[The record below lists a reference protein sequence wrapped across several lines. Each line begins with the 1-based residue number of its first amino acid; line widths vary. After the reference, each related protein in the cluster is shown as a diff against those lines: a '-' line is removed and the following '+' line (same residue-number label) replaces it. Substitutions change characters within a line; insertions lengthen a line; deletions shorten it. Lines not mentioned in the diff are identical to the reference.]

1 MVFLLCA
8 IFLGSLF
15 SIVFKLCQQHGINT
29 EQVILFNYVTAFVV
43 SIAPIVWPV
52 VSSPAVTVAD
62 YVLDTEIFFLAV
74 VQGIFFMLGFIVMNR
89 STWRSG
95 VALTTSSARA
105 SLILPVI
112 LSWALLAQPAPRWI
126 PVVLVLLAML
136 MIMLPAQSIKH
147 PAAVQTG
154 ISDEVRR
161 RKTVLA
167 LGSVFLVYGITDFTL
182 KVVQNAVEQACG
194 GDPVVVGNHMSS
206 LMTIIFLMAS
216 LASLAVCCYTESFK
230 KSKVGLASIQGGI
243 VLGLV
248 NTGCTFC
255 MLKALGKMSTGLFY
269 PLYNIGIVIV
279 ASLVGVFFFKEK
291 LKWLQIAGILVAVVA
306 IALFF

>member
-1 MVFLLCA
+1 MIYLLCA
-8 IFLGSLF
+8 ILLGSLF
-15 SIVFKLCQQHGINT
+15 SIVFKLCQQHDINT

-43 SIAPIVWPV
+43 NLAPIVWAV
-52 VSSPAVTVAD
+52 FTDPAVSAAD
-62 YVLDTEIFFLAV
+62 FVLDSKVFLLAAV
-74 VQGIFFMLGFIVMNR
+74 EGVFFMLGFVVMNR

-112 LSWALLAQPAPRWI
+112 LSWALLSQPAPRWI
-126 PVVLVLLAML
+126 PVILVLGAMA

-167 LGSVFLVYGITDFTL
+167 LGTVFLVYGISDFTL
-182 KVVQNAVEQACG
+182 KVCQNAAEQACK
-194 GDPVVVGNHMSS
+194 GDTVMVGNHLSS
-206 LMTIIFLMAS
+206 LMVVIFLMAS
-216 LASLAVCCYTESFK
+216 LASLAVCFYTGSFK
-230 KSKVGLASIQGGI
+230 KSKICLKNVQGGI

-279 ASLVGVFFFKEK
+279 ASLVGVFFFREK
-291 LKWLQIAGILVAVVA
+291 LKWTQIAGIGVAVVA

>member
-43 SIAPIVWPV
+43 SIAPIVWSV
-52 VSSPAVTVAD
+52 VSDPGVSAAD
-62 YVLDTEIFFLAV
+62 YVLEPKMFLLAAV
-74 VQGIFFMLGFIVMNR
+74 EGILFMLGFIVMNR

-112 LSWALLAQPAPRWI
+112 LSWALLSQPAPRWI
-126 PVVLVLLAML
+126 SVILVLAAML

-154 ISDEVRR
+154 ISDETRR
-161 RKTVLA
+161 MKTILA
-167 LGSVFLVYGITDFTL
+167 LGCVFLVYGISDFTL
-182 KVVQNAVEQACG
+182 KVVQNAAELACD
-194 GDPVVVGNHMSS
+194 GDPVMVDNHMSS

-216 LASLAVCCYTESFK
+216 LASLAVCFYTESFK
-230 KSKVGLASIQGGI
+230 KSKVCLKNIQGGI
-243 VLGLV
+243 VLGLA

-291 LKWLQIAGILVAVVA
+291 LKWTQIAGILVAVVA

>member
-1 MVFLLCA
+1 MLFLLCA

-15 SIVFKLCQQHGINT
+15 SVVFKLCQQHGINT
-29 EQVILFNYVTAFVV
+29 EQVILFNYVTALVV
-43 SIAPIVWPV
+43 SLAPIVWSV
-52 VSSPAVTVAD
+52 VSDPSVQASD
-62 YVLDTEIFFLAV
+62 YMLEPGIFLLAAME
-74 VQGIFFMLGFIVMNR
+74 GIFFMLGFVVMNR

-126 PVVLVLLAML
+126 PVILVLVAML

-147 PAAVQTG
+147 PVAVQTG
-154 ISDEVRR
+154 ISDELRR
-161 RKTVLA
+161 KKTVLA
-167 LGSVFLVYGITDFTL
+167 LGSVFLVYGISDFTL
-182 KVVQNAVEQACG
+182 KVVQDAAEKACG

-216 LASLAVCCYTESFK
+216 LASLVVCYYTESFK
-230 KSKVGLASIQGGI
+230 KSKVGLKNIQGGV

-255 MLKALGKMSTGLFY
+255 ILKALGRMSTGLFY

-291 LKWLQIAGILVAVVA
+291 LKWIQIVGIVVAVVA

>member
-1 MVFLLCA
+1 MLFLLCA

-43 SIAPIVWPV
+43 SIAPIVWSV
-52 VSSPAVTVAD
+52 VSDPGVSAADCVLEPKMFLLAAV
-62 YVLDTEIFFLAV
+62 E
-74 VQGIFFMLGFIVMNR
+74 GILFMLGFVVMNR

-95 VALTTSSARA
+95 VALTPSSARA

-112 LSWALLAQPAPRWI
+112 LSWALLSQPAPRWI
-126 PVVLVLLAML
+126 PVILVLAAML

-154 ISDEVRR
+154 ISDETRR
-161 RKTVLA
+161 MKTILA
-167 LGSVFLVYGITDFTL
+167 LGCVFLVYGISDFTL
-182 KVVQNAVEQACG
+182 KVVQNAAELACD
-194 GDPVVVGNHMSS
+194 GDPVMVDNHMSS

-216 LASLAVCCYTESFK
+216 LASLAVCFYTESFK
-230 KSKVGLASIQGGI
+230 KSKVCLKNIQGGV

-291 LKWLQIAGILVAVVA
+291 LKWTQIAGILVAVVA